1 MIERR
6 ALRMNKKNGSLEIAI
21 IFVLIVILYLQ
32 PIKELIYDWYNDD
45 NYSHGFLIPII
56 SVYFIWQKRL
66 SLVNIAR
73 KKSNL
78 GLIILILGSVIYLVG
93 TAAAEFFTVRFS
105 LILIILGIILCL
117 YGKEFLKETWFPIL
131 FLFFMIPIP
140 YVIYYA
146 VTFPMQ
152 LFSTQIAVFFL
163 DLFGLPVLRQGNII
177 NLPNYQL
184 EVVEACSGIR
194 SLMTL
199 SALGAAIAYMTQKTV
214 FSGAVVFLFSIPI
227 AIGANVFRIFIT
239 AIGAY
244 KISPKFAEGF
254 IHEASGLIVFLVGFL
269 SLGAVAMIASWFG
282 SIKDYDPLSQEE
294 NSKTQ
299 IINPK

>member
-1 MIERR
+1 M
-6 ALRMNKKNGSLEIAI
+6 KNIKEKFPIIVIAF
-21 IFVLIVILYLQ
+21 IFLILYL
-32 PIKELIYDWYNDD
+32 PVLKELIYDWYHDE
-45 NYSHGFLIPII
+45 NYSHGFLIPVI
-56 SVYFIWQKRL
+56 SGYLIWQKRDQISKIDLKSNLLGLCILIGSLALYLIGTASAEWFSVRL
-66 SLVNIAR
+66 SLV
-73 KKSNL
+73 L
-78 GLIILILGSVIYLVG
+78 VI
-93 TAAAEFFTVRFS
+93 F
-105 LILIILGIILCL
+105 GIILYF
-117 YGKEFLKETWFPIL
+117 YGKNIIKQTWFPIL

-152 LFSTQIAVFFL
+152 LFSTKIAVFFL
-163 DLFGLPVLRQGNII
+163 DLFGLPAMRQGNII

-199 SALGAAIAYMTQKTV
+199 TALGAAMAYMTQKTV
-214 FSGAVVFLFSIPI
+214 FSGVVVFLFSIPI

-244 KISPKFAEGF
+244 AISPKFADGF

-269 SLGAVAMIASWFG
+269 SLGAVAMAVKWFG
-282 SIKDYDPLSQEE
+282 NIKDYDP
-294 NSKTQ
+294 
-299 IINPK
+299 IISGQ

>member
-1 MIERR
+1 
-6 ALRMNKKNGSLEIAI
+6 MNETISVKNIGEKFPI
-21 IFVLIVILYLQ
+21 IVIGFIFLILYL
-32 PIKELIYDWYNDD
+32 PVIKELVYDWYHDD

-56 SVYFIWQKRL
+56 SGYLIWQKRDQL
-66 SLVNIAR
+66 SHIEAR
-73 KKSNL
+73 TNL
-78 GLIILILGSVIYLVG
+78 YGL
-93 TAAAEFFTVRFS
+93 F
-105 LILIILGIILCL
+105 ILIIGLVLYLIGTASAEWFTARISMVFAIFGIILFF
-117 YGKEFLKETWFPIL
+117 YGKDIIKQTWFPIL

-140 YVIYYA
+140 YVIYYS

-152 LFSTQIAVFFL
+152 LLSTKIVVFFL
-163 DLFGLPVLRQGNII
+163 DLFELPVMRQGNII

-199 SALGAAIAYMTQKTV
+199 TALGAAMAYMTQKTA
-214 FSGAVVFLFSIPI
+214 FSGIVVFLFSIPI

-269 SLGAVAMIASWFG
+269 SLGAVAMIANWFG
-282 SIKDYDPLSQEE
+282 NIKDYDPLFHEE
-294 NSKTQ
+294 NSKPQKT
-299 IINPK
+299 NNK

>member
-1 MIERR
+1 MKKLINYLP
-6 ALRMNKKNGSLEIAI
+6 ALILIILVMVIYFPEIR
-21 IFVLIVILYLQ
+21 
-32 PIKELIYDWYNDD
+32 ELIYDWSNDD
-45 NYSHGFLIPII
+45 NYSHGFLIPVI
-56 SVYFIWQKRL
+56 SGYIIWQNKKILLEIKQQKSLIGLVIFL
-66 SLVNIAR
+66 S
-73 KKSNL
+73 
-78 GLIILILGSVIYLVG
+78 GLMIYTIG
-93 TAAAEFFTVRFS
+93 TAAAEFFLARMS
-105 LILIILGIILCL
+105 LVIIIFGVILYIF
-117 YGKEFLKETWFPIL
+117 GKEFTKQTWFPIL

-199 SALGAAIAYMTQKTV
+199 TALGAAMAYMTQKTV

-282 SIKDYDPLSQEE
+282 NMKDYDPLVSG
-294 NSKTQ
+294 
-299 IINPK
+299 